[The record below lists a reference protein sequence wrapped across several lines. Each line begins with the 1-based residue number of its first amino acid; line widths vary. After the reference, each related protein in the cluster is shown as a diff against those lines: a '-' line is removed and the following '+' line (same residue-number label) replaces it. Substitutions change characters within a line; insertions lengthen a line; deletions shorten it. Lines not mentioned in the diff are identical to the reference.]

1 MHRPL
6 TLFRSSLQTPLGQ
19 LLLVTDAHTHIHAI
33 DWLDYEA
40 RRLQLLARH
49 HPGAELHT
57 APGPAA
63 VLAALDA
70 YFAGEIRAIESL
82 AVAEIGTAFQREV
95 WGALRRIPVGTTH
108 SYGQLAKSVG
118 RPAAVRAVG
127 LCNGQNPIGVV
138 VPCHRVIGASGALTG
153 YAGGLLRKRWLLEHE
168 GVQLSLGIAGETLQ
182 LTAAS

>member
-6 TLFRSSLQTPLGQ
+6 TLFRASLHTPIGQ
-19 LLLVTDAHTHIHAI
+19 LLLVTDAQACIHAI
-33 DWLDYEA
+33 DWRDYEA
-40 RRLQLLARH
+40 RMLQLLARH
-49 HPGAELHT
+49 HPGAELHA
-57 APGPAA
+57 APAPAP
-63 VLAALDA
+63 VSAALEA
-70 YFAGEIRAIESL
+70 YFAGELRAIDALE
-82 AVAEIGTAFQREV
+82 VAAIGTAFQRAV
-95 WGALRRIPVGTTH
+95 WGALRRIPVGSTH
-108 SYGQLAKSVG
+108 SYGQLAKALG